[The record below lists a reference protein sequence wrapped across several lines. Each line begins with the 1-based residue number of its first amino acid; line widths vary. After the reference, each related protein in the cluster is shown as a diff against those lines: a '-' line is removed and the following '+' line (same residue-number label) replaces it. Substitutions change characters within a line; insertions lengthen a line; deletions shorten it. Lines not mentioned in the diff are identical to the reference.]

1 MNPLNDQ
8 SRSIKPMRKKIKN
21 KKDYTKLKQQFGAH
35 LQKIRIDKGLSLRE
49 VAQNCD
55 LDDSNISKMEHG
67 RFNVQISTIYELAKG
82 LNLHPADL
90 LKYEFE

>member
-1 MNPLNDQ
+1 
-8 SRSIKPMRKKIKN
+8 MRKKTKT
-21 KKDYTKLKQQFGAH
+21 KKDYTRLKKQFGEN
-35 LQKIRIDKGLSLRE
+35 LQKIRIGKGLSLRE

-67 RFNVQISTIYELAKG
+67 RFNVQISTLYELAKG
-82 LNLHPADL
+82 LELHPSDL

>member
-1 MNPLNDQ
+1 MLNDQ
-8 SRSIKPMRKKIKN
+8 SSSIRPMKKKSKN
-21 KKDYTKLKQQFGAH
+21 KKDYTRLKQQFGVH
-35 LQKIRIDKGLSLRE
+35 LQKIRLDKGLSLRE

>member
-1 MNPLNDQ
+1 MLNDQ
-8 SRSIKPMRKKIKN
+8 SGSIRPMKKKSKN
-21 KKDYTKLKQQFGAH
+21 KKDYTRLKQQFGAH
-35 LQKIRIDKGLSLRE
+35 LQKIRLDKGLSLRE

>member
-1 MNPLNDQ
+1 
-8 SRSIKPMRKKIKN
+8 MRKKIKN

>member
-1 MNPLNDQ
+1 M
-8 SRSIKPMRKKIKN
+8 PMRKKTKT
-21 KKDYTKLKQQFGAH
+21 KKDYTKLKKQFGEH
-35 LQKIRIDKGLSLRE
+35 LQKIRTEKGLSLRE

-67 RFNVQISTIYELAKG
+67 RFNVQISTLYELAKG
-82 LNLHPADL
+82 LDLHPSDL